1 MSFFDRFFTSI
12 PLVQCLENYG
22 IYACGTI
29 KADRRRFPT
38 ELKNPNLER
47 GDAKQVQHENMV
59 ITVWNDNKPV
69 HVLSITS
76 NPLGDEP
83 AIRHR
88 RGGDLVVLQR
98 PPPLQHY
105 QQNYSGV
112 DHSQQ
117 YRSKNPVGRPSKKFW
132 KYFMNFI
139 FEISIINS
147 FLLWLNTP
155 GTAKPTKHYSLND
168 FSLDIAQCLIGDF
181 SSHKRLRKVQPH
193 GPSVSRAG
201 ISRHANFK
209 LGEKKRR

>member
-1 MSFFDRFFTSI
+1 MRCEPNGYTHDYRLYLGKFDEMQGQSLGERVVKHLCKDNKWKGHHVFFDRFFTSV
-12 PLVQCLENYG
+12 PLVQCLDNYG

-29 KADRRRFPT
+29 KANRWGFPT

-69 HVLSITS
+69 HVLSTTS

-98 PPPLQHY
+98 PPPIQHY

-117 YRSKNPVGRPSKKFW
+117 
-132 KYFMNFI
+132 
-139 FEISIINS
+139 
-147 FLLWLNTP
+147 
-155 GTAKPTKHYSLND
+155 
-168 FSLDIAQCLIGDF
+168 
-181 SSHKRLRKVQPH
+181 
-193 GPSVSRAG
+193 
-201 ISRHANFK
+201 
-209 LGEKKRR
+209 

>member
-1 MSFFDRFFTSI
+1 MFLNYFTTYYITNCRFFTSI

-29 KADRRRFPT
+29 KANRRGFPT

-59 ITVWNDNKPV
+59 
-69 HVLSITS
+69 HVLSTTS

-98 PPPLQHY
+98 PPPIQHY
-105 QQNYSGV
+105 QQKYSGV
-112 DHSQQ
+112 DRSQQ

-139 FEISIINS
+139 FET
-147 FLLWLNTP
+147 LL
-155 GTAKPTKHYSLND
+155 
-168 FSLDIAQCLIGDF
+168 
-181 SSHKRLRKVQPH
+181 
-193 GPSVSRAG
+193 
-201 ISRHANFK
+201 
-209 LGEKKRR
+209 

>member
-1 MSFFDRFFTSI
+1 MLF
-12 PLVQCLENYG
+12 Q
-22 IYACGTI
+22 
-29 KADRRRFPT
+29 
-38 ELKNPNLER
+38 
-47 GDAKQVQHENMV
+47 
-59 ITVWNDNKPV
+59 V
-69 HVLSITS
+69 HVLSTTS

-88 RGGDLVVLQR
+88 RGVDLVVLQR
-98 PPPLQHY
+98 PPPIQHY

-112 DHSQQ
+112 DRSQQ

-147 FLLWLNTP
+147 FLLWLNTL

-181 SSHKRLRKVQPH
+181 SSRKRLRKVQPH

-201 ISRHANFK
+201 ISRHANVK
-209 LGEKKRR
+209 LGEKKRRCRWCSSQGQRHETIFGL